1 MIWQWF
7 RRELT
12 SSSLIIVCF
21 SLILAFATAF
31 SLGNI
36 NDRILQG
43 LGQQN
48 REVLTGDRVLRG
60 SYPIDDNWLAVAQDN
75 RLEVSQQINF
85 STMIYHQDQL
95 QLTDIKAVDSHYPL
109 YGKLLTDPQIPLTAN
124 HIFVENRLLIQLGAN
139 IGDDID
145 VGDDTFTISGILIEE
160 PDARFNA
167 FQLAP
172 RALIRLDDAA
182 KTGAIQPGSR
192 LTYRTMF
199 KGTLN
204 ALTQLDH
211 LATSNLRIDQRWVT
225 LDESG
230 NGALN
235 QTLERAKLFLV
246 LSSMLVIVL
255 ATTAIVVAMNHYCR
269 TRYDLI
275 AILKTLGANR
285 QTLTKIVVG
294 QWVIILLI
302 AIFIGTVFGLS
313 LETLLLYLLKDVL
326 PANLPQAGIQPW
338 LNSAALLFVISGVI
352 GIRPYLQLL
361 STPPLRVLRSD
372 AKASRWPLRYYLP
385 ITLLIFI
392 SLLLIIV
399 GFNPVWWSLLL
410 GIAVLG
416 FALGIIGWGGL
427 AVLRVIMTKHLALRL
442 ALNRLLRSRIS
453 TLSQFATFSLSLML
467 LTLLVSI
474 RGGLLDSW
482 QTSLPDDSPNYFVFN
497 IPPAQFDD
505 IEHFFNQKSITLGHN
520 FPIVR
525 ARLTDINQH
534 PVKELIQEGQPGYGT
549 TSRELNLTWYADPAP
564 YNPIVEGS
572 WPPKMGEVSV
582 SVVQAQALNI
592 KLGDKLT
599 FIGNAMPFTATVSSL
614 RTVDWQSLK
623 PNFVFMFDQ
632 QTLSQQPQYGF
643 TSFKS
648 PSNPQLLAEFNRLYP
663 MVMLMDLTTVL
674 TQISSLINQIT
685 STLQLI
691 VILVLICGVLLLVA
705 QLQVGMQQR
714 RLELR
719 VYRILGAK
727 LRLLNATLFIEF
739 FIIGLISGLIAV
751 IGAEIAL
758 YSLQTYV
765 FKFPWQPNI
774 MNWFCVPLISGGAF
788 SFIGYVLS
796 KQLLTGRLN
805 RI

>member
-172 RALIRLDDAA
+172 RALIRLDDAT

-399 GFNPVWWSLLL
+399 GFNPVLWSLLL
-410 GIAVLG
+410 GMAVLG

-482 QTSLPDDSPNYFVFN
+482 QTSLPNDSPNYFVFN

-549 TSRELNLTWYADPAP
+549 ASRELNLTWYDDPAP

-582 SVVQAQALNI
+582 SVVQAQELNI

-691 VILVLICGVLLLVA
+691 VILVLISGVLLLVA

-788 SFIGYVLS
+788 SVIGYVLS

>member
-1 MIWQWF
+1 VIWQWF

-204 ALTQLDH
+204 ALTQLDN

-549 TSRELNLTWYADPAP
+549 ASRELNLTWYDDPAP
-564 YNPIVEGS
+564 YNPIVEGR

-582 SVVQAQALNI
+582 SVVQAQELNI

-648 PSNPQLLAEFNRLYP
+648 PSNPQLLAEFNRRYP

-774 MNWFCVPLISGGAF
+774 MNWFCVPLFSGGAF
-788 SFIGYVLS
+788 SVIGYVLS

>member
-582 SVVQAQALNI
+582 SVVQAQELNI

-805 RI
+805 RM

>member
-12 SSSLIIVCF
+12 SSSLVIVCF

-204 ALTQLDH
+204 ALTQLDN
-211 LATSNLRIDQRWVT
+211 LATTNLRIDQRWVT

-294 QWVIILLI
+294 QWLIILLI
-302 AIFIGTVFGLS
+302 AIFIGSVFGLS

-326 PANLPQAGIQPW
+326 PSNLPQAGIQPW

-372 AKASRWPLRYYLP
+372 VKASRWPLRYYLP
-385 ITLLIFI
+385 ITLLIFV

-427 AVLRVIMTKHLALRL
+427 AVLCLIITKHLALRL

-505 IEHFFNQKSITLGHN
+505 IEHFFNQKSIKLGHN

-534 PVKELIQEGQPGYGT
+534 PVKDLIQEGQPGYGT
-549 TSRELNLTWYADPAP
+549 ASRELNLTWYDDPAP

-572 WPPKMGEVSV
+572 WPPKIGEVSV
-582 SVVQAQALNI
+582 SVVQAQELNI
-592 KLGDKLT
+592 TLGDKLT
-599 FIGNAMPFTATVSSL
+599 FAGNAMPFTATVSSL

-643 TSFKS
+643 TSLKS
-648 PSNPQLLAEFNRLYP
+648 SSNPQLLAEFNRLYP

-685 STLQLI
+685 STLQSI

-727 LRLLNATLFIEF
+727 LRLLNATLLIEF

-751 IGAEIAL
+751 MGAEIAL

-765 FKFPWQPNI
+765 FKFIWQPNI
-774 MNWFCVPLISGGAF
+774 TNWFCVPLVSGGAF
-788 SFIGYVLS
+788 SVVGYVLS

>member
-204 ALTQLDH
+204 ALTQLDN

-534 PVKELIQEGQPGYGT
+534 PVKELIPEGQPGYGT
-549 TSRELNLTWYADPAP
+549 ASRELNLTWYDDPAP

-582 SVVQAQALNI
+582 SVVQAQELNI